1 MQPNPPTSQT
11 ALQPV
16 DSFVKEGL
24 AQKIKQQF
32 QAETMFVSSTDKLR
46 QLKVVTQNAPVK
58 YPYIFLFV
66 QSWSAA
72 SDRYNSN
79 RLARQGLPVR
89 VTTGDNQF
97 QMVRVLPVNF
107 EVELTFIT
115 NKYDG
120 IGLDAVDGFARRW
133 LFARRNGSLGF
144 TINYGM
150 TDFPVA
156 YTVTEAL
163 SIPPRESPVDQEPVY
178 QVVGNLTVQGY
189 ISEPVLGTRGRIQQ
203 IILSDSVPTLNQPG
217 EQFFPF

>member
-1 MQPNPPTSQT
+1 MQSNPSSSQT

-16 DSFVKEGL
+16 DFFVKEGL

-32 QAETMFVSSTDKLR
+32 QSQTIFVSSTDKLR
-46 QLKVVTQNAPVK
+46 QLKVLTENVAVK

-72 SDRYNSN
+72 SDRYNTN

-89 VTTGDNQF
+89 VSAGNNQF
-97 QMVRVLPVNF
+97 QMVRVIPVNF

-120 IGLDAVDGFARRW
+120 IGLDSVEGFARRW

-144 TINYGM
+144 NINYGL

-156 YTVTEAL
+156 YSVNESL

-189 ISEPVLGTRGRIQQ
+189 ISEPTLGTRGRIQQ
-203 IILSDSVPTLNQPG
+203 IVLSESVPTLNQPG